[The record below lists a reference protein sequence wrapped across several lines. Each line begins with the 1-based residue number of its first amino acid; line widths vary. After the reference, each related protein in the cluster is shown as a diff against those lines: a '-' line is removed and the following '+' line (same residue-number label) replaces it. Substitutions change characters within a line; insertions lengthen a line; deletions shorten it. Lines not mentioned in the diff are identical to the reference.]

1 MSFRASQLALLGLA
15 VFCASSCRGERES
28 EPRDAAGVELCP
40 TEATWGEF
48 GPYPSLRDIGSGDIF
63 LLDAPFTFRD
73 RTGKVWTARK
83 GLKWDGA
90 SIPRALWTA
99 VGSPMTGCYRWA
111 SMVHDECY
119 KHADEYIGLSVSR
132 KDADRMFHDGCRAK
146 GISRAKAATMYYALR
161 WFGERWSEAEP
172 ASAESLTEQQIQELL
187 AALERDLETNPS
199 YAASEDALLEDLEL
213 RQPTA
218 LRHQLGLGD

>member
-1 MSFRASQLALLGLA
+1 MRSRASQLTLLGLA
-15 VFCASSCRGERES
+15 VFSASSCKGERAS
-28 EPRDAAGVELCP
+28 EPRDAAGVEVCP
-40 TEATWGEF
+40 TEAAWGEF
-48 GPYPSLRDIGSGDIF
+48 GPYPSLRDIGSGCIF

-83 GLKWDGA
+83 DLKWDGA

-161 WFGERWSEAEP
+161 WFGQRWSDAEP
-172 ASAESLTEQQIQELL
+172 ANTENLTEQQIQELL

-199 YAASEDALLEDLEL
+199 YAASDDALLDELEL

-218 LRHQLGLGD
+218 LRHQLGLGG

>member
-1 MSFRASQLALLGLA
+1 MSSRAPQLALLGLA
-15 VFCASSCRGERES
+15 VFSASSCKGERDS
-28 EPRDAAGVELCP
+28 LPNASAVVETCP
-40 TEATWGEF
+40 TEAAWGEF
-48 GPYPSLRDIGSGDIF
+48 GPYPLLRDIGNGDIF

-73 RTGKVWTARK
+73 RNGKVWTARK
-83 GLKWDGA
+83 DLRWDGA

-119 KHADEYIGLSVSR
+119 KHADEYIGRSVTR

-146 GISRAKAATMYYALR
+146 GIGRAKSATMYYALR
-161 WFGERWSEAEP
+161 WFGKRWSDAEP
-172 ASAESLTEQQIQELL
+172 ANTEDLTEQQIQELL

-199 YAASEDALLEDLEL
+199 YAASDDALLEDLES
-213 RQPTA
+213 RPPTA
-218 LRHQLGLGD
+218 LRQQFGLGN